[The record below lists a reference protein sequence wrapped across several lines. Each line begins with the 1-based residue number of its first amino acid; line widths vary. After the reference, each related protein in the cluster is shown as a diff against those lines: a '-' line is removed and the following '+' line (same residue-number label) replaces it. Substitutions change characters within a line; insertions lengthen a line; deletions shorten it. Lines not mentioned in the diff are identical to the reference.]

1 MKKIREEHQRKLDAK
16 EREVST
22 RERASEDKV
31 RTVEEMLR
39 HTERDGDKEVME
51 TKARYER
58 TLKEEREANVR
69 LRGEAGILRKRFAG
83 AARDGEEHRTAI
95 QRLGADNARLAS
107 TIRYKGTNGG
117 KVTSFNYSSN
127 SSNRNSNSNNS
138 KENEL

>member
-107 TIRYKGTNGG
+107 TIRYEGTNGG
-117 KVTSFNYSSN
+117 KVPSF
-127 SSNRNSNSNNS
+127 
-138 KENEL
+138 